1 MDALKECMNIYSL
14 EATLDDFPTN
24 VKTVYAEIWTKINKQ
39 PAERAL
45 LARNV
50 LVWVTCATRSLTVD
64 ELRHAVASCTDTFKF
79 DTAQLVPIDRLV
91 GACCGL
97 VAIEK
102 ETNLVRL
109 VRESLFLPPRV
120 LSS

>member
-50 LVWVTCATRSLTVD
+50 LVWVTFATRSLTVE
-64 ELRHAVASCTDTFKF
+64 ELRHAVASCTHTFKL
-79 DTAQLVPIDRLV
+79 DTTQLAPIDRLV

-97 VAIEK
+97 VTIEK

-109 VRESLFLPPRV
+109 VRESFLPPGV
-120 LSS
+120 SSS